1 MTDLIVSMTNIISS
15 IVSTLQCCSIHI
27 SIVSSMVSEIQ
38 QPDMAVAIDNSNS
51 FFFFKEIG

>member
-27 SIVSSMVSEIQ
+27 SIVSR
-38 QPDMAVAIDNSNS
+38 P
-51 FFFFKEIG
+51 KYGK